1 MNKLKL
7 ELDDLVVTS
16 FATATD
22 EPAADAG
29 TVRGREAAVSLDLQP
44 CPTGGWCKSQLT
56 YCVCTPRAGEF

>member
-7 ELDDLVVTS
+7 ELGDLVVSS
-16 FATATD
+16 FATVKG
-22 EPAADAG
+22 EPDADAG

-56 YCVCTPRAGEF
+56 YCICTPRAAQF